1 MKRGEERKIVPKY
14 IYNQA
19 GVDGVRSGVS
29 KGKMGTNGGENGKLN
44 YQERVAVIWIEKV
57 KSMGPC
63 TLDGVERGRGCAQ
76 DRVILADMSN
86 IGMFKRVDKAAS
98 NPPIIVVS
106 SDVGTLG
113 NRDRNR
119 GRMVRVVR
127 HTLGRR
133 ESCQW

>member
-1 MKRGEERKIVPKY
+1 MPKYVNDWARVNGMWSGVGEGKMRANRGE
-14 IYNQA
+14 
-19 GVDGVRSGVS
+19 DG
-29 KGKMGTNGGENGKLN
+29 ELY

-57 KSMGPC
+57 KSVGPG
-63 TLDGVERGRGCAQ
+63 TLDGIERGRGCAQ

-86 IGMFKRVDKAAS
+86 IGMFKRVNKTAS
-98 NPPIIVVS
+98 NPPIIVVG
-106 SDVGTLG
+106 SDVRTLG

-133 ESCQW
+133 DSCRW